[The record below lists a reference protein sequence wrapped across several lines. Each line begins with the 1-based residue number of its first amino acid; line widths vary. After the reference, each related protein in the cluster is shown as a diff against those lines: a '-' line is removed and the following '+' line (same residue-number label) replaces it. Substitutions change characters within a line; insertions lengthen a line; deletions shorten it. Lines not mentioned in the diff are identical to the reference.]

1 MKRTLLVLI
10 LFNFIWASA
19 QITEGEKALKKQ
31 RTDSLNGW
39 KKGGAYAINFSQLSL
54 SNWAAGGLNSVSL
67 NSFFNCYAFYT
78 RDSLTWD
85 SSLDLGFG
93 MIRQGRTEGVWLKSD
108 DKIDFSSKVGYKYSE
123 KAYFA
128 GLLNFRTQFTRG
140 YETVEK
146 TKVISNILAPA
157 FLVCAIG
164 IDYKPA
170 NKVSFFAAPITY
182 KSTIVMDDSL
192 SMAGGFGVQP
202 GEVYRSEF
210 GGYLRIQMVRDI
222 MKNVNYSGKID
233 LFSNYFNNPENIDVN
248 WENTFTM
255 KINAHLNANLMTHL
269 IYDDDIMI
277 AIDRNEDGF
286 NDASGPRLQ
295 FKQLFGAGFAYKF

>member
-1 MKRTLLVLI
+1 MLLSASWV
-10 LFNFIWASA
+10 SA
-19 QITEGEKALKKQ
+19 QVTEGEKFLKSQ
-31 RTDSLNGW
+31 RTDSLDGW
-39 KKGGAYAINFSQLSL
+39 KKGGAYALNFSQLSL

-78 RDSLTWD
+78 KDSLTWD
-85 SSLDLGFG
+85 NSLDLGFG

-108 DKIDFSSKVGYKYSE
+108 DKIDFSSKIGFKYSE
-123 KAYFA
+123 KTYFA
-128 GLLNFRTQFTRG
+128 GLLNFRTQFTKG

-157 FLVCAIG
+157 FLVSAIG
-164 IDYKPA
+164 MDYKPG
-170 NKVSFFAAPITY
+170 KMISLFAAPITY
-182 KSTIVMDDSL
+182 KSTFVMDDSL
-192 SMAGGFGVQP
+192 SAVGAFGVTP

-210 GGYLRIQMVRDI
+210 GGYLRIQLVKDI

-233 LFSNYFNNPENIDVN
+233 LFSNYFHNPENIDVN

-277 AIDRNEDGF
+277 AADRNEDGI
-286 NDASGPRLQ
+286 NDGSGPRLQ